1 MGTKYKTDIVCFWPF
16 VVQNPIIM
24 LNSYSAIRDAM
35 LSPDTADALNG
46 RAMEKRNAYINPTN
60 NGM

>member
-1 MGTKYKTDIVCFWPF
+1 MGTKYKIDIVCFWPF
-16 VVQNPIIM
+16 LMQHPIIM

-35 LSPDTADALNG
+35 LSHDTADALNG
-46 RAMEKRNAYINPTN
+46 RAMEKRNAYINPNN